1 MEKPLENL
9 ANVRNCSTSTAIRKG
24 VERFVFSFTPAL
36 TNAKKIGTVQIYF
49 RMPRKQKR
57 TPEQSEAL
65 PGVQSKPV
73 APIAPDL
80 ASGLSTSQ
88 STKRTWHFHW
98 GRIAAGA
105 GIAVALM
112 IMAIGWKMVSTG
124 TRIFHGNDN
133 SSTLQQLG
141 RLIVPGDRELK
152 ADDQGRTNILLVGHG
167 GDGHEGP
174 WLADTIIVASLQQKT
189 GEVAT
194 LSIPRDFIANLP
206 DYGYR
211 KINNALAFGR
221 TKANPNGGDAL
232 ISSVVS
238 EVIGQPIHYF
248 ARVDFTGFKK
258 AVDDV
263 GGVTITVDTPFVD
276 SSYPTYN
283 YGYQTIQFEAGEQ
296 KMAGEKALQFARS
309 RKGSNGEGSDFA
321 RSLRQQKLLFA
332 FREKALSLG
341 TLTNPGRISDLL
353 STLGNHVGSSMEL
366 WEVMRMASILKNLNA
381 SAVATRVLDATE
393 ADSLVKS
400 SSGTDGAYI
409 IQPRLGI
416 GNYQEIHELFT
427 NIFTYNAIAKEN
439 VPVQLQNGT
448 GQTGIA
454 EIAGRSLRSY
464 SFDVESVANPKDLR
478 YEQSVIVDLSNGRA
492 SQTVAMLKEKFGA
505 SVTTTLPGDLT
516 LQTGTLLNR
525 NTATQ
530 RPAEVLVVLGQSAI
544 TIVNNTLSPAART
557 LPRASAT

>member
-1 MEKPLENL
+1 
-9 ANVRNCSTSTAIRKG
+9 
-24 VERFVFSFTPAL
+24 
-36 TNAKKIGTVQIYF
+36 
-49 RMPRKQKR
+49 MPRKQKDAPAQAVTQTGAQSQPAPSIPPDR
-57 TPEQSEAL
+57 T
-65 PGVQSKPV
+65 
-73 APIAPDL
+73 
-80 ASGLSTSQ
+80 SGLSASAAP
-88 STKRTWHFHW
+88 KRSWRFHW

-105 GIAVALM
+105 GIAIALV

-152 ADDQGRTNILLVGHG
+152 ADEQGRTNILLVGHG

-194 LSIPRDFIANLP
+194 LSIPRDFLANLP
-206 DYGYR
+206 NYGYR

-221 TKANPNGGDAL
+221 TKDNPNGGDTL
-232 ISSVVS
+232 ISSVVA

-263 GGVTITVDTPFVD
+263 GGLTITVDTPFVD

-283 YGYQTIQFEAGEQ
+283 FGYQTVQFDAGEQ
-296 KMAGEKALQFARS
+296 KMNGEKALQFARS

-366 WEVMRMASILKNLNA
+366 WEVMRLAGILKNLDAN
-381 SAVATRVLDATE
+381 AVATRVLDATE
-393 ADSLVKS
+393 TDSLVKAGT
-400 SSGTDGAYI
+400 GTDGAYI

-448 GQTGIA
+448 GQTGIV
-454 EIAGRSLRSY
+454 EVAGRSLRSY
-464 SFDVESVANPKDLR
+464 SFDIESVANPKDLR

-505 SVTTTLPGDLT
+505 SVTTTLPGDLS
-516 LQTGTLLNR
+516 LQTGTHLNR
-525 NTATQ
+525 NVATQ

-544 TIVNNTLSPAART
+544 SIVKTTLSPAART